1 MTDLPPT
8 PKKSFCGVRA
18 NKIFGS
24 VLLLLLYCLKDA
36 CKKKHSY
43 FVFSRQGVWG
53 GGDWA
58 VKMCLKKTTLFL
70 GDVEKLKNKSQIFG
84 VYKTK
89 SGGWGGGDLK
99 TVPRRQNMS
108 VLFSSIPNLTGNFKW
123 HLSSLR

>member
-1 MTDLPPT
+1 MLA
-8 PKKSFCGVRA
+8 KKNTHTLS
-18 NKIFGS
+18 
-24 VLLLLLYCLKDA
+24 
-36 CKKKHSY
+36 
-43 FVFSRQGVWG
+43 SRDRGFG